1 MKENQENLNEEE
13 MLNEE
18 TVQQENTNSDASE
31 NQEETASEDTEK
43 KQEEDDSVEAQ
54 LAKAQ
59 AQVEEYKDKY
69 LRQLAEFDNYR
80 RRVIK
85 EKADLIKNGGEKVI
99 SAILPIL
106 DDFDRANETLGKM
119 GEGASA
125 EKKGVE
131 LIIEKFV
138 KILKQQGLEKMDV
151 VGKPFDVD
159 FHEAVAMVPG
169 QPDELKGKVIDCVLA
184 GYMLNE
190 KVIRHAKV
198 AIAQ

>member
-1 MKENQENLNEEE
+1 MKENQEYLNEEE
-13 MLNEE
+13 MMNEE

-43 KQEEDDSVEAQ
+43 KQEEDDSLEAQ

>member
-13 MLNEE
+13 MLNEDA
-18 TVQQENTNSDASE
+18 VQQENTNSDASE
-31 NQEETASEDTEK
+31 NQEETVSEGTEK

-99 SAILPIL
+99 CAILPIL
-106 DDFDRANETLGKM
+106 YDFDRANEKLGKM
-119 GEGASA
+119 GEEASA

>member
-31 NQEETASEDTEK
+31 NQEETASEGTEK

-184 GYMLNE
+184 GYMLND

>member
-18 TVQQENTNSDASE
+18 TVQQENTNSDVSE

-54 LAKAQ
+54 LAKAK

-119 GEGASA
+119 GERASA

-184 GYMLNE
+184 GYMLND

>member
-43 KQEEDDSVEAQ
+43 KQEKDDSVEAQ
-54 LAKAQ
+54 LAKAK

>member
-1 MKENQENLNEEE
+1 MKENQEYLIEEE

-31 NQEETASEDTEK
+31 NQEETTSEGTEK

>member
-31 NQEETASEDTEK
+31 NQVETASEGTEK

-59 AQVEEYKDKY
+59 AQVEEYKAKY

>member
-43 KQEEDDSVEAQ
+43 KQEEDDSLEVQ

>member
-31 NQEETASEDTEK
+31 NQEETDSEDTEK

>member
-31 NQEETASEDTEK
+31 NQEETTSEGTEK
-43 KQEEDDSVEAQ
+43 KQEGDDSLEAQ

>member
-31 NQEETASEDTEK
+31 NQEETVSEGTEK
-43 KQEEDDSVEAQ
+43 KQEEDDSLEAQ

-184 GYMLNE
+184 GYMLND

>member
-31 NQEETASEDTEK
+31 NQEETVSEGTEK
-43 KQEEDDSVEAQ
+43 KQEEDDSVEAK

>member
-31 NQEETASEDTEK
+31 NQEETAFEDTEK

-184 GYMLNE
+184 GYMLND

>member
-18 TVQQENTNSDASE
+18 TVQQENTNSDASV

-43 KQEEDDSVEAQ
+43 KQEEDDSLEAQ

>member
-13 MLNEE
+13 MMNEE

-43 KQEEDDSVEAQ
+43 KQEEDDSLEAQ

-184 GYMLNE
+184 GYMLND

>member
-13 MLNEE
+13 VLNEE

-31 NQEETASEDTEK
+31 NQEETASEGTEK
-43 KQEEDDSVEAQ
+43 KQEEDDSLEAQ

>member
-13 MLNEE
+13 MMNEE

-31 NQEETASEDTEK
+31 NQEETVSEGTEK
-43 KQEEDDSVEAQ
+43 KQEEDDSLEAQ

>member
-18 TVQQENTNSDASE
+18 TVQQENTNSDTSE
-31 NQEETASEDTEK
+31 NQEETASEETEK
-43 KQEEDDSVEAQ
+43 KQEEDDSLEAQ

-59 AQVEEYKDKY
+59 VQVEEYKDKY

-138 KILKQQGLEKMDV
+138 KILRQQGLEKMDV

>member
-13 MLNEE
+13 VLNEE

-31 NQEETASEDTEK
+31 NQEETTSEGTEK
-43 KQEEDDSVEAQ
+43 KQEEDDSLEAQ

>member
-31 NQEETASEDTEK
+31 NQEETISEGTEK
-43 KQEEDDSVEAQ
+43 KQEEDDSLEAQ

>member
-31 NQEETASEDTEK
+31 NQEETASEGTEK

-54 LAKAQ
+54 LSKAQ

-184 GYMLNE
+184 GYMLND

>member
-31 NQEETASEDTEK
+31 NQEETVSEGTEK
-43 KQEEDDSVEAQ
+43 KQEEDDSLEAQ

-169 QPDELKGKVIDCVLA
+169 QPNELKGKVIDCVLA

>member
-31 NQEETASEDTEK
+31 NQEETTSEGTEK
-43 KQEEDDSVEAQ
+43 KQEEDDSLEAQ

-184 GYMLNE
+184 GYMLND

>member
-31 NQEETASEDTEK
+31 NQKETASEGTEK
-43 KQEEDDSVEAQ
+43 KQEEDDSLEAQ

>member
-13 MLNEE
+13 MMNEE

>member
-43 KQEEDDSVEAQ
+43 KQEEDDSLEAQ

-119 GEGASA
+119 GEVASA

>member
-18 TVQQENTNSDASE
+18 TVQQENTNSDVSE
-31 NQEETASEDTEK
+31 NQEETVSESTEK
-43 KQEEDDSVEAQ
+43 KQEEDDSLEAQ

>member
-31 NQEETASEDTEK
+31 NQEETASEGTEK
-43 KQEEDDSVEAQ
+43 KQEEDDSLEAQ

-184 GYMLNE
+184 GYMLND

>member
-18 TVQQENTNSDASE
+18 TVQQENTNSDTSE
-31 NQEETASEDTEK
+31 NQEETASEGTEK
-43 KQEEDDSVEAQ
+43 KQEEDDSLEAQ

>member
-31 NQEETASEDTEK
+31 NQEETASEGTEK
-43 KQEEDDSVEAQ
+43 KQEEDDSVEVQ

-169 QPDELKGKVIDCVLA
+169 QPDELKGKVIDCTQK
-184 GYMLNE
+184 G
-190 KVIRHAKV
+190 
-198 AIAQ
+198 

>member
-31 NQEETASEDTEK
+31 NQEETVSEGTEK
-43 KQEEDDSVEAQ
+43 KQEEDDSVEVQ

>member
-31 NQEETASEDTEK
+31 NQEETTSEGTEK
-43 KQEEDDSVEAQ
+43 KQEEDDSLEAQ

>member
-31 NQEETASEDTEK
+31 NQEETASEGTEK

-69 LRQLAEFDNYR
+69 LRQLVEFDNYR

-125 EKKGVE
+125 EKKGVV

>member
-43 KQEEDDSVEAQ
+43 KQEEDDSLEAQ

>member
-13 MLNEE
+13 VLNEE

-31 NQEETASEDTEK
+31 NQEETVSEGTEK

>member
-18 TVQQENTNSDASE
+18 TVQQENTNSDTSE

-43 KQEEDDSVEAQ
+43 KQEEDDSLEAQ

-59 AQVEEYKDKY
+59 VQVEEYKDKY

>member
-43 KQEEDDSVEAQ
+43 KQEEDDSLEAQ

-106 DDFDRANETLGKM
+106 DDFDRANETRGKM
-119 GEGASA
+119 GEVASA

>member
-31 NQEETASEDTEK
+31 NQEETASEGTEK
-43 KQEEDDSVEAQ
+43 KREEDDSLEAQ

>member
-18 TVQQENTNSDASE
+18 TVQQENTNSDTSE
-31 NQEETASEDTEK
+31 NQEETVSEGTEK
-43 KQEEDDSVEAQ
+43 KQEEDDSLEAQ